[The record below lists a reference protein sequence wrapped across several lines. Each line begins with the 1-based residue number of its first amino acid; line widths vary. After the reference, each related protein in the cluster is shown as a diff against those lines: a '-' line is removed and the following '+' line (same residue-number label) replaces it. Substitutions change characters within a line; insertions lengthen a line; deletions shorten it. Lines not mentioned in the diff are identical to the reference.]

1 MSSNNPKTVLLSGDP
16 VQYEGQVKAESKVTP
31 GHFLI
36 YDDGT
41 VDAGAAKVARIA
53 RERDYI
59 GKGID
64 EEIGAGENVPFY
76 VGRQGDRFYCILAEG
91 QNVDEGDKLQANSGG
106 KLIEW
111 VESDTTK
118 DTVDGTE
125 VVTEVTFPGDFIVV
139 ALEDVDA
146 SAEDKR
152 IRVEVL

>member
-76 VGRQGDRFYCILAEG
+76 VGRQGDRFYCWLKDGET
-91 QNVDEGDKLQANSGG
+91 VSEGDRLQADEDG
-106 KLIEW
+106 LLVAH
-111 VESDTTK
+111 VEGDTTE
-118 DTVDGTE
+118 DGGN
-125 VVTEVTFPGDFIVV
+125 VTSVTFPGDAVVV
-139 ALEDVDA
+139 AR
-146 SAEDKR
+146 EDKAASGDNAR
-152 IRVEVL
+152 IRVEVI